1 MKQLTTI
8 LLSVALAGACLQAS
22 EESAVGVYKSE
33 VGIYVLTVTLLT
45 NGNYLARWDA
55 DIGSNGT
62 ASGSWKRVGAEVH
75 LTPRKEEGYPMTG
88 YLRVLLLR
96 EFKGRKALLRK
107 EDVQSEDSPW
117 CYLYRQEKPNNS
129 PEATPG
135 KRPPSAPSPSSGAP
149 QL

>member
-1 MKQLTTI
+1 MKRLTTI

-33 VGIYVLTVTLLT
+33 VGIYVLTVTLLS

-55 DIGSNGT
+55 DIGSNGS
-62 ASGSWKRVGAEVH
+62 ASGSWKLVGAEVH
-75 LTPRKEEGYPMTG
+75 LTPKKEEDMMTG

-107 EDVQSEDSPW
+107 EDEDSEDSP
-117 CYLYRQEKPNNS
+117 
-129 PEATPG
+129 
-135 KRPPSAPSPSSGAP
+135 
-149 QL
+149 